1 MLVGSAK
8 NEVGGDVDAVS
19 CTEDV
24 QTRASCTARGACRA
38 VDSATAG
45 VDSATAAMAEAE
57 ASASNVTRGWAD
69 AAVVSDWESTVCAN
83 RSKVDAACDSV
94 SVSTACTNSVGT
106 REVGQ
111 QIQAAGEIG

>member
-1 MLVGSAK
+1 MCANRSK
-8 NEVGGDVDAVS
+8 VDAACDSVS
-19 CTEDV
+19 VSTACTNSV
-24 QTRASCTARGACRA
+24 GTR
-38 VDSATAG
+38 
-45 VDSATAAMAEAE
+45 VDSATAAMTEAE

-111 QIQAAGEIG
+111 QIQAAGEIE